1 MALSTPTSTLF
12 SGEFCHAL
20 DGKNRVTIPSV
31 WRATEAD
38 EFFMISDSNGTCL
51 RVMPPDRFRAVAD
64 QVSAIPNVSAQ
75 EQRAFL
81 RQFYSRAQRVVADK
95 QGRLVVPEEYCQ
107 RFKLHDEIMLVGAHD
122 TFEVWNC
129 DAWKATQQ
137 TETPTYARVAGLLG
151 I

>member
-1 MALSTPTSTLF
+1 MLP
-12 SGEFCHAL
+12 
-20 DGKNRVTIPSV
+20 
-31 WRATEAD
+31 
-38 EFFMISDSNGTCL
+38 DSNNTCL
-51 RVMPPDRFRAVAD
+51 RVMPPDQFRAVAD
-64 QVSAIPNVSAQ
+64 KVAVVPGVSAQ

-107 RFKLHDEIMLVGAHD
+107 RFKLQNEIMLVGTHD

-129 DAWKATQQ
+129 DSWKATQQ